1 MSRCR
6 SKHPKTFSRPFEK
19 NRSTP
24 LSPLSLPRHLSRGVL
39 RCMCS
44 LSFHMLL
51 SLPGLVERVCSR
63 HTHTHT
69 THTHNTTHT
78 HAHTHTHHTH
88 DTHTHARS
96 RIHTHTRTHT
106 HTDTHTHARA
116 HTHTCTHE
124 QMHIRISLG
133 DSLLASI
140 FLV

>member
-78 HAHTHTHHTH
+78 HAHTHTTHT
-88 DTHTHARS
+88 THTHARS
-96 RIHTHTRTHT
+96 RIHTHTHTHT
-106 HTDTHTHARA
+106 HGHTHTRART